1 MGTLSRLL
9 PGHNRLSARV
19 LIWTLSIAHWIVLY
33 QWSCHNRLSA
43 RVLIWTPGRTRT
55 ANPQNNG
62 SQSPVGSSPDLDVIT
77 KNGKENWKMKS
88 HNRLS
93 ARVLIWTPAEMMLVR
108 KKNEESHNRLSARVL
123 IWTPQPKANMRISL
137 VCHNRLS
144 ARVLIWTG
152 VGE

>member
-1 MGTLSRLL
+1 
-9 PGHNRLSARV
+9 
-19 LIWTLSIAHWIVLY
+19 
-33 QWSCHNRLSA
+33 
-43 RVLIWTPGRTRT
+43 
-55 ANPQNNG
+55 
-62 SQSPVGSSPDLDVIT
+62 
-77 KNGKENWKMKS
+77 MKS